1 MSKGNTSALKSVDVE
16 NAKKAI
22 DTYITTAT
30 QQFEALK
37 SLIDTL
43 TSAEFTGDAANGFKT
58 FFTNKITPVLTTNL
72 TDPGQSLTASL
83 KTMLD
88 NIKTN
93 LLDTVDKQLGDQNAS
108 L

>member
-1 MSKGNTSALKSVDVE
+1 MSKDNTSALKSVDVE
-16 NAKKAI
+16 KAKEAI

-30 QQFEALK
+30 QNFSNLQ
-37 SLIDTL
+37 SLINSL
-43 TSAEFTGDAANGFKT
+43 TSKEFTGDAANGFKT
-58 FFTNKITPVLTTNL
+58 FFTNKITPILTTNL

-93 LLDTVDKQLGDQNAS
+93 LLDTVDKQLGDQNAN